1 MAITTEEQTLDML
14 SKEKKVRVR
23 IRKDDNNPN
32 YVTERVYVNGV
43 CYQIEVG
50 EYVDVPETI
59 AKMLE
64 DKGII

>member
-1 MAITTEEQTLDML
+1 MAIPTEEETLEML
-14 SKEKKVRVR
+14 SKEPKVR

-50 EYVDVPETI
+50 EYADVPETV
-59 AKMLE
+59 AKLLE
-64 DKGII
+64 EKGII

>member
-1 MAITTEEQTLDML
+1 MAIPTEEQTLAML
-14 SKEKKVRVR
+14 KAEQKVKIR

-50 EYVDVPETI
+50 EYVEVPETI

-64 DKGII
+64 EKGII

>member
-1 MAITTEEQTLDML
+1 MAIPSEEQTLAML
-14 SKEKKVRVR
+14 KKEPKVKVR
-23 IRKDDNNPN
+23 IRKDENNPN

-50 EYVDVPETI
+50 EYVEVPETI

-64 DKGII
+64 EKGVI